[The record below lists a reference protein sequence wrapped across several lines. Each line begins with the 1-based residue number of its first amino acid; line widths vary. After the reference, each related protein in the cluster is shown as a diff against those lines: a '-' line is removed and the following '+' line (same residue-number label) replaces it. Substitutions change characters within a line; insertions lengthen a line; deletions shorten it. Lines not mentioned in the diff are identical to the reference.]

1 MYIIILDM
9 QVYIKFYKL
18 ENGNYIQQYVIY
30 NFKTYTYIYKST
42 DIMCVI
48 EYLVKVTISNNGL
61 LYSKTSKRFIA
72 QKQLNKIASS
82 QLYQN
87 IQNFVYFTYYYI
99 PTIAQN
105 IQQPNVFNKIYILH
119 KYTQVYIIN
128 LCINKIYTEK
138 QNNFY
143 IPMGYIQSI

>member
-1 MYIIILDM
+1 
-9 QVYIKFYKL
+9 
-18 ENGNYIQQYVIY
+18 
-30 NFKTYTYIYKST
+30 
-42 DIMCVI
+42 MCVI

-72 QKQLNKIASS
+72 PKQLNKIASS

-119 KYTQVYIIN
+119 ISTHRYI
-128 LCINKIYTEK
+128 L
-138 QNNFY
+138 
-143 IPMGYIQSI
+143 